1 MLLDISR
8 YRKHKIIKS
17 EIAWKILKGIISK
30 MDIFEKEKEHLF
42 VIGLTA
48 SNHIKYIDLVSTGS
62 LKGTV
67 AEPREI
73 YRNAVFHGAACIIVG
88 HNHPSNNCTASD
100 SDKRLTERLVSAG
113 KILDITLV
121 DHIIICEKEHF
132 SFANEG
138 LLFS

>member
-1 MLLDISR
+1 MLLNIGR
-8 YRKHKIIKS
+8 HKKHKIINS

-30 MDIFEKEKEHLF
+30 MELFEKEKEHLF

-48 SNHIKYIDLVSTGS
+48 ANHIKYIDQVSTGS

-88 HNHPSNNCTASD
+88 HNHPSNNCVASE
-100 SDKRLTERLVSAG
+100 SDKRLTERLVAAG

-121 DHIIICEKEHF
+121 DHIIICEKNHY

-138 LLFS
+138 ML